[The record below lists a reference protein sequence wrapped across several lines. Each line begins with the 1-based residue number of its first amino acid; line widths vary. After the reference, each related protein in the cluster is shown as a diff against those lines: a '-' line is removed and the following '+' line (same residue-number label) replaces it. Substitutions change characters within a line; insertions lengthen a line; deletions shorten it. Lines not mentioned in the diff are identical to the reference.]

1 MSRFT
6 KDAIVKRMRETDF
19 LKKVEICARY
29 LNQFL
34 NEGDIPKIL
43 ETIRDLEKLRQ
54 QAEKEKFEDH

>member
-1 MSRFT
+1 M
-6 KDAIVKRMRETDF
+6 KETDF

-34 NEGDIPKIL
+34 NEGDITRVL

-54 QAEKEKFEDH
+54 HAEKEKFEDH